1 MDESTLHAYDGEARK
16 FADDWHEQAAPVDM
30 YALLER
36 YFTPGLTAD
45 VGCGSGRDAA
55 WLSTHGFE
63 VIGYDASL
71 GLLQEA
77 RTRYPELRFAQA
89 VLPELEGMEQGS
101 FQNILCE
108 TVIMHLE
115 PSQIGQATRRLIDVL
130 KPGGTLFLSWRVTE
144 GASQRDT
151 HQRLYSSFDKA
162 RVLNECVG
170 HSILLNQ
177 EDTNVS
183 SGKIVHRVIVRKATA

>member
-1 MDESTLHAYDGEARK
+1 MDEGTLHAYDGEARK
-16 FADDWHEQAAPVDM
+16 FADDWHEQTAPVDM

-45 VGCGSGRDAA
+45 VGCGSGRDVA

-89 VLPELEGMEQGS
+89 LLPELEGMEQGS

-162 RVLNECVG
+162 LVLNECVG

-183 SGKIVHRVIVRKATA
+183 SGKIVHRVIVRKAST

>member
-1 MDESTLHAYDGEARK
+1 MDESTLQAYDSEAEK
-16 FADDWHEQAAPVDM
+16 FADDWQEQAAPVDM
-30 YALLER
+30 YALLAR
-36 YFTPGLTAD
+36 YFSPGLTAD

-55 WLSTHGFE
+55 WLSANGFE

-77 RTRYPELRFAQA
+77 RTRHPGLRFEQA
-89 VLPELEGMEQGS
+89 VLPELEGIVPGG
-101 FQNILCE
+101 FQNVLCE

-115 PSQIGQATRRLIDVL
+115 PEQVSQATRRLVDML

-162 RVLNECVG
+162 LVLNACIG
-170 HSILLNQ
+170 HSILLDQ
-177 EDTNVS
+177 EDINVS
-183 SGKIVHRVIVRKATA
+183 SGKVVHRVIVRKASA